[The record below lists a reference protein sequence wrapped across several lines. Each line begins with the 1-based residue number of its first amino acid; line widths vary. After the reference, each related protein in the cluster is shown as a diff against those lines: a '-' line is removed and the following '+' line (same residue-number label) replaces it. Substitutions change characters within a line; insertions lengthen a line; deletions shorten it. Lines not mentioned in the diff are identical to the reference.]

1 MAQTTTGVKAPKVSP
16 DAPPAQAPTHAR
28 PRTAGRHHDAQLP
41 TRSPSQRLHASA
53 SMQRGTRLTRRPPA
67 STGTASPHPC
77 WCPGSRRAS
86 TPHPRTPHAGTVR
99 KDTHVPTRNQ
109 HAPGNKP
116 LYIRQPRARDT
127 CKKIAASAHVMGSG
141 GSAIDTMVIGCLG
154 VERRVERFFSYLA
167 ISPESDMATG
177 TRN

>member
-1 MAQTTTGVKAPKVSP
+1 M
-16 DAPPAQAPTHAR
+16 
-28 PRTAGRHHDAQLP
+28 P
-41 TRSPSQRLHASA
+41 TRVCVDATGDP
-53 SMQRGTRLTRRPPA
+53 TNTRRPPA
-67 STGTASPHPC
+67 SPGTASSHPC

-154 VERRVERFFSYLA
+154 VECRAERFFSYLA
-167 ISPESDMATG
+167 IFLLGYPAQEMEKMRETLNRGSLRLSHSLERYKKFLVVT
-177 TRN
+177 